1 MIYGDSKP
9 KSAII
14 TKKKDRDFVYWGR
27 RLKWEK
33 AACCYSSGA
42 WRDDLPWKNEY
53 GWKNI

>member
-1 MIYGDSKP
+1 MIYRDSKS